1 MNTQPVENL
10 ELRAM
15 EQRNQ
20 LHRTSMELR
29 SEVEAKIAATR
40 DKLDIPRNARRHMLG
55 ASIVLGLVGLLSGYG
70 FAGMFTRN

>member
-1 MNTQPVENL
+1 MNTHSVENL
-10 ELRAM
+10 ELRAL

-20 LHRTSMELR
+20 LHRTAMELK

-40 DKLDIPRNARRHMLG
+40 EKLNISRNAREHMVG
-55 ASIVLGLVGLLSGYG
+55 ASVVLGLVGLLSGYS

>member
-10 ELRAM
+10 EARAL

-20 LHRTSMELR
+20 LHRTAMELK

-40 DKLDIPRNARRHMLG
+40 EKLDVSRNAREHMLG
-55 ASIVLGLVGLLSGYG
+55 ASVVLGLVGLLSGYSL
-70 FAGMFTRN
+70 AGMFTRN

>member
-10 ELRAM
+10 QARAS

-20 LHRTSMELR
+20 LHRTAMELK
-29 SEVEAKIAATR
+29 SEVEAKITATR
-40 DKLDIPRNARRHMLG
+40 EKLDISRNAREHMVG
-55 ASIVLGLVGLLSGYG
+55 ASIVLGLVGLLSGYS

>member
-10 ELRAM
+10 ELRAL

-20 LHRTSMELR
+20 LHRTGMELR
-29 SEVEAKIAATR
+29 SEVQEKIAATR
-40 DKLDIPRNARRHMLG
+40 EKFDISRNAREHMLG
-55 ASIVLGLVGLLSGYG
+55 ASLVLGLVGLLSGYS